1 MLEKVQW
8 NCPYDNRQ
16 YRQIL
21 EKERIYT
28 FLLGLN
34 KDLDEVRER
43 ILSIKPLPNVREVFS
58 EVQREE
64 TRRKVMLGAPNTT
77 SNGESS
83 TFATRSPQPSAGQQ
97 RRGNQP

>member
-1 MLEKVQW
+1 MLEEVQW

-43 ILSIKPLPNVREVFS
+43 ILSIKPLHNVREVFS
-58 EVQREE
+58 EVQKEDSW
-64 TRRKVMLGAPNTT
+64 RKVMLGALNTT
-77 SNGESS
+77 SNAESP
-83 TFATRSPQPSAGQQ
+83 ALIARS
-97 RRGNQP
+97 